1 MKSWP
6 SRELIY
12 AASLGF
18 ALSLSV
24 TSWLLYRKRHLQ
36 IKKSELEDED
46 DYDFRPIELRTD
58 EVLAGITDLI
68 GVLDNSANE
77 YT

>member
-1 MKSWP
+1 MKSRP